1 MIGGVAGLRR
11 YLPIGA
17 AVVAAA
23 LWATAPACAGQSVT
37 VENAWVPW
45 APAVVKVHAGY
56 MTIVNRGDAEQEI
69 IGAASPAYERVELHG
84 SSIKDGVSEMRPVD
98 RVAVPANGRVA
109 FEPAGLHLMLI
120 GPKQPQ
126 PVGGRIDI
134 VLRLRNGGE
143 VGVRAEVRSRGSASH
158 SEHRQHGGAR

>member
-1 MIGGVAGLRR
+1 MIGCDVWWPRR
-11 YLPIGA
+11 LAVGGA
-17 AVVAAA
+17 FVSAA
-23 LWATAPACAGQSVT
+23 LWAAATTWAGEPIA

-56 MTIVNRGDAEQEI
+56 MTIVNRSGTEQEI
-69 IGAASPAYERVELHG
+69 VGAASPDYERVELHE

-98 RVAVPANGRVA
+98 RVVVPANGRVA

-126 PVGGRIDI
+126 TAGGRVNIT
-134 VLRLRNGGE
+134 LRLRGGGA
-143 VGVRAEVRSRGSASH
+143 VAALAEIRGRGTAGQAGH
-158 SEHRQHGGAR
+158 HHHGGAR

>member
-1 MIGGVAGLRR
+1 MIGFSSASPRSLM
-11 YLPIGA
+11 IGA
-17 AVVAAA
+17 AVVAA
-23 LWATAPACAGQSVT
+23 LWATALVWAGEPVT
-37 VENAWVPW
+37 TENAWIPW
-45 APAVVKVHAGY
+45 APSVVKVHAGY
-56 MTIVNRGDAEQEI
+56 MTIVNRSDAEQEI
-69 IGAASPAYERVELHG
+69 VGATSSAYERVELHG
-84 SSIKDGVSEMRPVD
+84 SSIKDGVSEMRPVE

-126 PVGGRIDI
+126 PVGGRVDI